1 MVYVDAISHH
11 LIFNMNR
18 DNLLQ
23 KLIVER
29 IERNGPITFAEYM
42 RMALYE
48 PGYGYYVTGP
58 ARMGWE
64 GDYYTS
70 TDVSPLFAHCMGRQ
84 LQRMWEQLGQPA
96 RFTVLEQGAGRG
108 DLGRAICSWAAQET
122 PSFHAVLDYHTTDIS
137 TGQDALYSQ
146 SQDAL
151 MMVDRSVEG
160 DSGRDKSGPYPLIWP
175 AEAGAGCYRGP
186 AYNLS
191 DENVKDYLQV
201 PSVILSNELVDAFP
215 VHIVEKRDDRLYE
228 VFIGVQD
235 GRLYE
240 CLDEPS
246 CQDVANYLDNYKIP
260 WRTFENGWRAEINLD
275 ALRWMARTAELLLGT
290 SAKRKRRGFILT
302 IDYGDTARKLYTR
315 HRHRGTLACYFHH
328 QLTDRPL
335 AKPGEQDITAHVNFT
350 ALINEGRRH
359 GLRLHALTTQRQWLM
374 DMQIYEE
381 LEQIRQRDFAVIDQA
396 RASDQGQVALLKW
409 YDLRQRVMALTAPG
423 GMGDF
428 KVLML
433 KR

>member
-1 MVYVDAISHH
+1 MVYVDAISYY
-11 LIFNMNR
+11 LTFNMNR
-18 DNLLQ
+18 DNHQKLSSRSLQ
-23 KLIVER
+23 QLIVER
-29 IERNGPITFAEYM
+29 IQRDGPITFAEYM

-70 TDVSPLFAHCMGRQ
+70 TDVSSLFAHCMGRQ
-84 LQRMWEQLGQPA
+84 LLRMWEQLGQPA

-122 PSFHAVLDYHTTDIS
+122 SSFHAVLDYHATDIS
-137 TGQDALYSQ
+137 TDQDALYSLL
-146 SQDAL
+146 QDA
-151 MMVDRSVEG
+151 
-160 DSGRDKSGPYPLIWP
+160 I
-175 AEAGAGCYRGP
+175 
-186 AYNLS
+186 N
-191 DENVKDYLQV
+191 QV

-240 CLDEPS
+240 CLDELS

-260 WRTFENGWRAEINLD
+260 WRTFEDGWRAKINLD

-315 HRHRGTLACYFHH
+315 YRHRGTLACYFHH
-328 QLTDRPL
+328 QLTDHPL
-335 AKPGEQDITAHVNFT
+335 ARPGEQDITAHVNFT

-359 GLRLHALTTQRQWLM
+359 GLRLHALTTQRQWLT

-381 LEQIRQRDFAVIDQA
+381 LEQIWQRDFAVIDQA

-409 YDLRQRVMALTAPG
+409 YDLRQRAMALTAPG

-433 KR
+433 KL